1 MPKPNVLFLHSHNTG
16 RFIQLYGHA
25 VPAPNLQRL
34 AEEGV
39 LFRRAFAAA
48 PTCSPSRASFL
59 TGQYPHVSG
68 MLGLAHRG
76 WGLTVT
82 KQHIAHTL
90 RNSGYTTVLCGV
102 EHTAP
107 HGDNRADPV
116 GYDRVLPVE
125 SAHADQV
132 GPTVVDF
139 LASKPEP
146 PFFMSVGLHETH
158 IPFPEPDP
166 QSQPAEDPRYCQPPP
181 PLPDTPK
188 IFDPDETNNLIGEP
202 FRSPLLDEMGSR
214 LSRWMEETDVP
225 LLLGPVPAPSGVR
238 VNDPDGLSWGE
249 PTLLSGLIRKPFRFH
264 TPSIFINA
272 VSGEVCQ
279 ASRF

>member
-16 RFIQLYGHA
+16 RFIQPYGHA

-76 WGLTVT
+76 WGLTDT
-82 KQHIAHTL
+82 KQHIAHIL
-90 RNSGYTTVLCGV
+90 RDSGYTTVLCSV

-139 LASKPEP
+139 LASNPDP
-146 PFFMSVGLHETH
+146 PFFMSVSLHETH

-166 QSQPAEDPRYCQPPP
+166 QSQPAQDPRYCLPPP

-188 IFDPDETNNLIGEP
+188 IREMTAAFKASVRAMDGCWGAILEVLDRGGLTGDTLVCCFSDHGLQFPLNMCNLTDHGIGLP
-202 FRSPLLDEMGSR
+202 
-214 LSRWMEETDVP
+214 
-225 LLLGPVPAPSGVR
+225 
-238 VNDPDGLSWGE
+238 GLSSLK
-249 PTLLSGLIRKPFRFH
+249 TSRRFKS
-264 TPSIFINA
+264 TPH
-272 VSGEVCQ
+272 
-279 ASRF
+279 

>member
-1 MPKPNVLFLHSHNTG
+1 MAAALELWFDAGRVCRGAKMPKPNVLFLHSHNTG
-16 RFIQLYGHA
+16 RFIQPYGHA

-68 MLGLAHRG
+68 MLGLPHRG
-76 WGLTVT
+76 WAITDT

-202 FRSPLLDEMGSR
+202 FRSPLLDEMRSR
-214 LSRWMEETDVP
+214 LSRWMEETDDP
-225 LLLGPVPAPSGVR
+225 LLLGPVPAPSGAR
-238 VNDPDGLSWGE
+238 VNDPDRLSWGE
-249 PTLLSGLIRKPFRFH
+249 PTLL
-264 TPSIFINA
+264 
-272 VSGEVCQ
+272 VD
-279 ASRF
+279 